1 LVRLFDPGYQGV
13 LAFRLARRFLQHLDD
28 IARRQ
33 QRQARL
39 IIHTWVSNERIANI
53 TVTWWCQD
61 RQLRPDSLPVA
72 IALVIFRSALDQ

>member
-1 LVRLFDPGYQGV
+1 LI
-13 LAFRLARRFLQHLDD
+13 LAIRASLPFGWRGGFLQHLDD